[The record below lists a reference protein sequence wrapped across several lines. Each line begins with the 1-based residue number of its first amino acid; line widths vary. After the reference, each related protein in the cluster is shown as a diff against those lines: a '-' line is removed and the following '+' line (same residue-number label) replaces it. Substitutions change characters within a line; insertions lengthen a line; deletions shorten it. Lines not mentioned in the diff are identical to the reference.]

1 VSDQG
6 DRDRRNV
13 IARLERSSGYLLV
26 AIVILTALSVWF
38 MTDKDLNKYAFA
50 TIPLLGIVVVLGCL
64 FAFPHASVWE
74 ARDFP
79 LETKPQLVNDIRTML
94 VSTVVGALTLSTLYL
109 TYQSTRAAADSA
121 DIAKD
126 SADIAKRSLQSDQ
139 ISGVGDLLGNGHK
152 AVRAAGVHALR
163 KLMQDG
169 DFDHIEGYRLLAAH
183 IREHSVWDDE
193 KDKKDK
199 RWSTMSDEQRKGA
212 QASPLFGVGSLRKRA
227 YDVQTALAA
236 LGERS
241 KQGLRLPQNDRP
253 YRADLRDADLQGAE
267 FGFAQLQQALFS
279 GAHLDYM
286 DCRTARGHADFR
298 NAEFRGTSLY
308 GAWLTRADLSG
319 ALFNTPEEDDGSR
332 RLHQITNLRN
342 ANLNDAVLV
351 DTDFQG
357 ADLTGAS
364 LRHAR
369 LTKAKLNTPVHR
381 ETGRRIPPTTR
392 LTRAR
397 LDGAILAAAT
407 LQAADLR
414 GAWLVGAQLKGASF
428 AEADLSGAH
437 LEGVNLAGV
446 DLRAADLSDAW
457 LPGAQ
462 LTGANLAK
470 ANLAAAH
477 LRGANLTGLDLQ
489 AADLREA
496 WLPDA
501 RLAGTNLAKADL
513 TGAHLEG
520 TDLSGSR
527 LDGAVLDG
535 ATYSETTRWPDGFSV
550 PPNGLVDV
558 ATRPANAAPYASM
571 RLR

>member
-1 VSDQG
+1 VSDQS

-13 IARLERSSGYLLV
+13 IARLERSSGFLLV
-26 AIVILTALSVWF
+26 AIAILTALSVWF

-50 TIPLLGIVVVLGCL
+50 TIPLLGIAVVLGCL
-64 FAFPHASVWE
+64 FSFPHASVWE

-79 LETKPQLVNDIRTML
+79 ADTKPQLVNDIRTML

-121 DIAKD
+121 DIAR
-126 SADIAKRSLQSDQ
+126 RSLQSDQ
-139 ISGVGDLLGNGHK
+139 ISGVGNLLGNDHK
-152 AVRAAGVHALR
+152 AVRATGIHALR

-183 IREHSVWDDE
+183 IREHSAWDDE

-212 QASPLFGVGSLRKRA
+212 QASPLFGVGSLRKRD

-267 FGFAQLQQALFS
+267 FGFAQLQNALFS
-279 GAHLDYM
+279 GARLDYM

-357 ADLTGAS
+357 ADLTDAS
-364 LRHAR
+364 LRRAR
-369 LTKAKLNTPVHR
+369 LTNAKLNTPVHR
-381 ETGRRIPPTTR
+381 DTGRRIPPTTR

-397 LDGAILAAAT
+397 LDGAILTAAT
-407 LQAADLR
+407 LQAADLS
-414 GAWLVGAQLKGASF
+414 GAWLVGAQLTGANL

-446 DLRAADLSDAW
+446 DLRAADLRGVW

-462 LTGANLAK
+462 LTGANLAD

-489 AADLREA
+489 TADLGEA
-496 WLPDA
+496 WLPGA
-501 RLAGTNLAKADL
+501 RLAGTNLARANL

-520 TDLSGSR
+520 ADLSGSR

-550 PPNGLVDV
+550 PPNGLFV
-558 ATRPANAAPYASM
+558 ATRPANSELHASM